1 MILLTLEIVFTILR
15 NGLWSL
21 SKSPTLERGGKIK
34 NSNNS
39 KEEKNST
46 QWMRRQSYET
56 ATLLSELVQVMSNR
70 TMENCARAPT
80 G

>member
-1 MILLTLEIVFTILR
+1 MILLTLEIVFTTLR

-46 QWMRRQSYET
+46 QWMGQSYET